1 MSDEQEADISSRYG
15 NKIAERFQLTGELR
29 QPRKGEWY
37 WWTGK
42 HGPAAC
48 QADTNRPFNAPIL
61 IEQKEARTY
70 VG

>member
-1 MSDEQEADISSRYG
+1 MSDEQEAEISSRYG

-42 HGPAAC
+42 QGAAAC
-48 QADTNRPFNAPIL
+48 KADGDRPFNAPIL
-61 IEQKEARTY
+61 IERKEARTY